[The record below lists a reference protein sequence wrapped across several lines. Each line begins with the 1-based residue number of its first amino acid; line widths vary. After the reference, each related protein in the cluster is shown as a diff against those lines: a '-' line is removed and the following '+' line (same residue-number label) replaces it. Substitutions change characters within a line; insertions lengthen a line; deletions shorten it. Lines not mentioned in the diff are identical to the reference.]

1 MQKRKLSALAAAT
14 IGLGTIGL
22 AMAGA
27 TNAAAETTPQGEQK
41 VTLKDQ
47 SEVAVTIYNRDL
59 ALIKERRK
67 VTLKAGRNRLAF
79 IDVSGRMRPETAILR
94 AATAGR
100 IALTEQNFNFDIMTR
115 QKLLEKSV
123 GQTVRIVKVHPTTG
137 AETIVEA
144 KVLSALKGVV
154 LQIGDRIETGI
165 PGRIVFDRIPPN
177 LRDRPTLVIDLE
189 SKTAGAETLELSY
202 LSRGLTWRADYVGEL
217 NAADDK
223 LTLNGWV
230 TLINR
235 SGTTYRNAKLQLVAG
250 DVNVV
255 RNQLS
260 RGHRAKG
267 SARSSGASSISRERF
282 FDYHLYGLDRPTT
295 IAQNQIKQVA
305 LMSAPGVAVKKEYE
319 LQAGGSYYYRRQYAG
334 VVKRPVNVFLA
345 FKNDKASNLGLPMPR
360 GVVRIYKRNAAGKAL
375 FVGEDRM
382 DHTPEG
388 NDVRLR
394 MGKAFDVTAERRQ
407 VDYDPTVYDRRT
419 FESEHE
425 ITLKNARPKAVTV
438 IVRETIS
445 GKWEMLRKTH
455 DFTKVAAN
463 LAEWRIQVPGKG
475 RTVLRYRVRV
485 RY

>member
-1 MQKRKLSALAAAT
+1 MFEPRATAFAAAA
-14 IGLGTIGL
+14 IGVAL
-22 AMAGA
+22 AMAMPQ
-27 TNAAAETTPQGEQK
+27 AAAETTAQGEQK

-47 SEVAVTIYNRDL
+47 KEVAVTIYNADL
-59 ALIKERRK
+59 ALIKERRT
-67 VTLKAGRNRLAF
+67 VPLKAGRNLLAF

-123 GQTVRIVKVHPTTG
+123 GRTVRIVKVHPTTG

-217 NAADDK
+217 NASDDK
-223 LTLNGWV
+223 LTLDGWV
-230 TLINR
+230 TLTNR
-235 SGTTYRNAKLQLVAG
+235 SGTSYDNAKLQLVAG
-250 DVNVV
+250 DVNLV
-255 RNQLS
+255 RGQL
-260 RGHRAKG
+260 RRRMAME
-267 SARSSGASSISRERF
+267 SARRSGASSMRRERF
-282 FDYHLYGLDRPTT
+282 FDYHLYGLDRPTS

-305 LMSAPGVAVKKEYE
+305 LMSAPGVTVKKEYE
-319 LQAGGSYYYRRQYAG
+319 LQAGGSGYYRRLYAG

-360 GVVRIYKRNAAGKAL
+360 GVVRIYKRDTKGKAL

-388 NDVRLR
+388 DDVRLR

-407 VDYDPTVYDRRT
+407 VDYDPRVYDSRT
-419 FESEHE
+419 YESEHE
-425 ITLKNARPKAVTV
+425 IVLKNARPKGVTV
-438 IVRETIS
+438 IVRETIG

>member
-1 MQKRKLSALAAAT
+1 MSKRTLSALAAAT
-14 IGLGTIGL
+14 IGLGL
-22 AMAGA
+22 VGA
-27 TNAAAETTPQGEQK
+27 LGAAAQTGPQGEQK

-59 ALIKERRK
+59 ALIKERRR
-67 VTLKAGRNRLAF
+67 VTLKAGRNLLAF

-100 IALTEQNFNFDIMTR
+100 ISLLEQNFNFDIMTR
-115 QKLLEKSV
+115 RKLLEKSV
-123 GQTVRIVKVHPTTG
+123 GRTVRIVKVHPTTG

-154 LQIGDRIETGI
+154 LKIGDRIETGI

-189 SKTAGAETLELSY
+189 SKTAGTETLELSY

-217 NAADDK
+217 NASDDK
-223 LTLNGWV
+223 LILNGWV

-255 RNQLS
+255 RDRMRRL
-260 RGHRAKG
+260 RAAESMRRK
-267 SARSSGASSISRERF
+267 SGASAMRRERF
-282 FDYHLYGLDRPTT
+282 FDYHLYGLERPTT

-305 LMSAPGVAVKKEYE
+305 LMSASGVAVKKEYE
-319 LQAGGSYYYRRQYAG
+319 LQAGGSYYYRSRYVG
-334 VVKRPVNVFLA
+334 VIKRPVNVFLA

-360 GVVRIYKRNAAGKAL
+360 GVVRIYKRDTKGKAL

-407 VDYDPTVYDRRT
+407 VDYVPRVYGRRT
-419 FESEHE
+419 YESEHE

-438 IVRETIS
+438 IVREVI
-445 GKWEMLRKTH
+445 GGQWEMLRKTH
-455 DFTKVAAN
+455 DYAKVSAN
-463 LAEWRIQVPGKG
+463 LAEWRINVPGKG
-475 RTVLRYRVRV
+475 RAVLRYRVRV

>member
-1 MQKRKLSALAAAT
+1 
-14 IGLGTIGL
+14 
-22 AMAGA
+22 
-27 TNAAAETTPQGEQK
+27 
-41 VTLKDQ
+41 
-47 SEVAVTIYNRDL
+47 VTIYNRDL

-67 VTLKAGRNRLAF
+67 VALKAGRNLLAF

-100 IALTEQNFNFDIMTR
+100 ISLTEQNFNFDIMTR

-123 GQTVRIVKVHPTTG
+123 GRTVRIVKVHPTTG

-189 SKTAGAETLELSY
+189 SKTAGTETLELSY

-230 TLINR
+230 TLINK

-255 RNQLS
+255 RRRLG
-260 RGHRAKG
+260 RLRAME
-267 SARSSGASSISRERF
+267 SARRAGAKSAMRQERL

-305 LMSAPGVAVKKEYE
+305 LMSAPDVKVKKEYE
-319 LQAGGSYYYRRQYAG
+319 LSARGSAYYRRQYAG
-334 VVKRPVNVFLA
+334 IVKLPVNVYLA
-345 FKNDKASNLGLPMPR
+345 FKNEKASNLGLPLPR
-360 GVVRIYKRNAAGKAL
+360 GVVRIYKRDSKGKAL

-407 VDYDPTVYDRRT
+407 VDYDPTVFDRRT
-419 FESEHE
+419 YESEHE
-425 ITLKNARPKAVTV
+425 IVLKNARPNTVTV
-438 IVRETIS
+438 IVNEVIG

-455 DFTKVAAN
+455 DFAKVASN
-463 LAEWRIQVPGKG
+463 LAQWRIKVPGKG
-475 RTVLRYRVRV
+475 RAVLRYRVRV

>member
-1 MQKRKLSALAAAT
+1 MQKQKLSALAAAT
-14 IGLGTIGL
+14 VGLGTIGL
-22 AMAGA
+22 ALAGA

-41 VTLKDQ
+41 ITLKDQ

-67 VTLKAGRNRLAF
+67 VTLKSGRNRLAF

-217 NAADDK
+217 NATDDK

-255 RNQLS
+255 RD
-260 RGHRAKG
+260 RIRRRYAAEAK
-267 SARSSGASSISRERF
+267 RSSGASAMRRERF

-305 LMSAPGVAVKKEYE
+305 LMSAPGVKVTKEYE
-319 LQAGGSYYYRRQYAG
+319 LQAGGNPYYRRRYTG

-388 NDVRLR
+388 NNVRLR

-407 VDYDPTVYDRRT
+407 VDYDPRVYDRRT
-419 FESEHE
+419 YESEHE
-425 ITLKNARPKAVTV
+425 ITLKNARPKPVTV
-438 IVRETIS
+438 IVREVIG

-455 DFTKVAAN
+455 DFAKIAAN

>member
-1 MQKRKLSALAAAT
+1 MIERRLTALAAAAVA
-14 IGLGTIGL
+14 I
-22 AMAGA
+22 AMAAG
-27 TNAAAETTPQGEQK
+27 AAAETTAQGEQK
-41 VTLKDQ
+41 VMLKDQ
-47 SEVAVTIYNRDL
+47 REVAVTIYNTNL
-59 ALIKERRK
+59 ALIKERRS
-67 VTLKAGRNRLAF
+67 VALKAGRNRLAF
-79 IDVSGRMRPETAILR
+79 IDVSGQMRPETAILR

-100 IALTEQNFNFDIMTR
+100 IALVEQNFNFDIMTR

-123 GQTVRIVKVHPTTG
+123 GRTVRIVKVHPTTG

-177 LRDRPTLVIDLE
+177 LRDRPTLVVDLD
-189 SKTAGAETLELSY
+189 SKTAGSETLELSY

-217 NAADDK
+217 NATDDK

-230 TLINR
+230 TLTNQ
-235 SGTTYRNAKLQLVAG
+235 SGTTYRNAQLQLVAG

-255 RNQLS
+255 RDRMRRVQALEAA
-260 RGHRAKG
+260 RRAG
-267 SARSSGASSISRERF
+267 AASSMRQERF

-305 LMSAPGVAVKKEYE
+305 LMSAPDVQVKKEYE
-319 LQAGGSYYYRRQYAG
+319 LEARGYSYFRQQYGG
-334 VVKRPVNVFLA
+334 VVKLPVNVFLA

-360 GVVRIYKRNAAGKAL
+360 GVVRIYKRDSKGKAL

-407 VDYDPTVYDRRT
+407 VDYDPRVYDRRT
-419 FESEHE
+419 YESEHE
-425 ITLKNARPKAVTV
+425 ITLKNARPNAVTV
-438 IVRETIS
+438 IVRETIA
-445 GKWEMLRKTH
+445 GKWQILRKTH
-455 DFTKVAAN
+455 DFSKVAAN
-463 LAEWRIQVPGKG
+463 LAEWRIRVPGKG

-485 RY
+485 TY

>member
-1 MQKRKLSALAAAT
+1 MIEHRLTALAAA
-14 IGLGTIGL
+14 GL
-22 AMAGA
+22 AMCVAVGVA
-27 TNAAAETTPQGEQK
+27 TPAAAEATAQGEQK

-47 SEVAVTIYNRDL
+47 SEVAVTIYNRNL

-67 VTLKAGRNRLAF
+67 VPLKAGRNLLAF
-79 IDVSGRMRPETAILR
+79 IDVSGQMRPETAILN

-100 IALTEQNFNFDIMTR
+100 ISLTEQNFNFDIMTR

-123 GQTVRIVKVHPTTG
+123 GRTVRIVKVHPTTG

-177 LRDRPTLVIDLE
+177 LRERPTLVIDLE
-189 SKTAGAETLELSY
+189 SKTAGTETLELSY
-202 LSRGLTWRADYVGEL
+202 LSRGLNWRADYVGEL
-217 NAADDK
+217 NATDDK

-230 TLINR
+230 TLTNR
-235 SGTTYRNAKLQLVAG
+235 SGTSY
-250 DVNVV
+250 
-255 RNQLS
+255 
-260 RGHRAKG
+260 
-267 SARSSGASSISRERF
+267 
-282 FDYHLYGLDRPTT
+282 RPTT
-295 IAQNQIKQVA
+295 IANNQIKQVA
-305 LMSAPGVAVKKEYE
+305 LMSAPGVTVKKEYE
-319 LQAGGSYYYRRQYAG
+319 LQAGGRYYYRRQYTG
-334 VVKRPVNVFLA
+334 IVKRPVNVFLA

-360 GVVRIYKRNAAGKAL
+360 GVVRIYKRDSKGKAL
-375 FVGEDRM
+375 FVGADRM

-388 NDVRLR
+388 NNVRLR

-419 FESEHE
+419 YESEHE
-425 ITLKNARPKAVTV
+425 IVLKNARPNAVTV
-438 IVRETIS
+438 IVRETIG

-463 LAEWRIQVPGKG
+463 LAEWRIKVPGKG

>member
-1 MQKRKLSALAAAT
+1 MIECRLTALAAA
-14 IGLGTIGL
+14 GL
-22 AMAGA
+22 AMCVAVGIA
-27 TNAAAETTPQGEQK
+27 APAAAEATARGEQK

-47 SEVAVTIYNRDL
+47 SEVAVTIYNRNL

-67 VTLKAGRNRLAF
+67 VPLKAGRNLLAF
-79 IDVSGRMRPETAILR
+79 IDVSGQMRPETAILR

-100 IALTEQNFNFDIMTR
+100 ISLTEQNFNFDIMTR

-177 LRDRPTLVIDLE
+177 LRERPTLVIDLE
-189 SKTAGAETLELSY
+189 SKTAGTETLELSY
-202 LSRGLTWRADYVGEL
+202 LSRGLNWRADYVGEL
-217 NAADDK
+217 NATDDK

-230 TLINR
+230 TLTNR
-235 SGTTYRNAKLQLVAG
+235 SGTSYRNAKLQLVAG

-255 RNQLS
+255 RRRIARPQTMES
-260 RGHRAKG
+260 RRRA
-267 SARSSGASSISRERF
+267 GASSIRRERF
-282 FDYHLYGLDRPTT
+282 FDYHLYGVDRPTT
-295 IAQNQIKQVA
+295 IANNQIKQVA

-319 LQAGGSYYYRRQYAG
+319 LQAGGRYYYRRQYTG
-334 VVKRPVNVFLA
+334 IVKRPVNVFLA

-360 GVVRIYKRNAAGKAL
+360 GVVRIYKRDSKGKAL

-388 NDVRLR
+388 NNVRLR

-419 FESEHE
+419 YESEHE
-425 ITLKNARPKAVTV
+425 IVLKNARPNAVTV
-438 IVRETIS
+438 IVRETIG

-463 LAEWRIQVPGKG
+463 LAEWRIKVPGKG